1 MATKGTLMFPNDAI
15 FTNLINLSNTVS
27 DIVILDEYG
36 IEAGY
41 QDLFNDIFQLRQAF
55 KERLPAESFDSRGL
69 LRPEY
74 RCIASI
80 TTSVYYFLVAFFT
93 IASFGGACVPL
104 CELKPDWRLQ
114 IKMKACSM
122 ADLISLALLS
132 QYRQLGRNYLL
143 LEKSQCFQCPI

>member
-27 DIVILDEYG
+27 DI
-36 IEAGY
+36 GY
-41 QDLFNDIFQLRQAF
+41 HDLFDDIFQLRQAF

-74 RCIASI
+74 GCIASI

-104 CELKPDWRLQ
+104 CELEPDWRLH

-122 ADLISLALLS
+122 ADLISLSLLS
-132 QYRQLGRNYLL
+132 QYRQLGRNSLL
-143 LEKSQCFQCPI
+143 LEKGQCLQCPI